1 MKAQDDVSYV
11 VKCQMPFVPRTR
23 VDLTNPFQK
32 KIDKITNMEELFMVC
47 LFLFY
52 LLFVYFYIAFYFLPQ
67 ITQFICSLDFKT
79 TGPLPKGS
87 KEQ

>member
-1 MKAQDDVSYV
+1 
-11 VKCQMPFVPRTR
+11 MPDAFCPK
-23 VDLTNPFQK
+23 NKSWSHQPIPK
-32 KIDKITNMEELFMVC
+32 KDSDKITDMEELFMVC